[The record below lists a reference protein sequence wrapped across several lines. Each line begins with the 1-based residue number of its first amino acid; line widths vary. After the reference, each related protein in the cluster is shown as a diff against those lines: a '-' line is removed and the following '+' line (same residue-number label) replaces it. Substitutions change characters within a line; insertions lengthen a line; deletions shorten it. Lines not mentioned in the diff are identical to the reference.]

1 MPFQK
6 GQSGNPNGRP
16 KDAVAAA
23 IRENIQEAIDIKRLT
38 EAMAGLSARD
48 YLSAVTKMLPFV
60 IPKQKEIEVVNVTE
74 LKLSISGIS
83 DQDLAQLSTLLIEEH
98 ERRHSK
104 EAQRGE

>member
-16 KDAVAAA
+16 KDAVAFML
-23 IRENIQEAIDIKRLT
+23 RETIQGAIDINRLT
-38 EAMAGLSARD
+38 ESMEGLSARD
-48 YLSAVTKMLPFV
+48 YLSAVTRMLPFI

-74 LKLSISGIS
+74 LKLSITEIS
-83 DQDLAQLSTLLIEEH
+83 DQDLAQLSTLLIVEH

>member
-16 KDAVAAA
+16 KDAVACMLRETIQGA
-23 IRENIQEAIDIKRLT
+23 IEINRLT
-38 EAMAGLSARD
+38 ESMDSLSARD
-48 YLSAVTKMLPFV
+48 YLSAVTRMLPF
-60 IPKQKEIEVVNVTE
+60 ILPKQKEIEVVNVTE
-74 LKLSISGIS
+74 LKLSITDIS